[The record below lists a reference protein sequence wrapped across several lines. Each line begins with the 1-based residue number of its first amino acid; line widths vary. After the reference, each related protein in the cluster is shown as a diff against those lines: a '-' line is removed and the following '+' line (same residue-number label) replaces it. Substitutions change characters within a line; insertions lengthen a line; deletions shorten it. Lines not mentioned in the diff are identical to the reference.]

1 MIIHSEYKRLPSRQS
16 FHILR
21 FSILFAG
28 AFFVYGCHTVKQ
40 AQPLTNGKSDI
51 PASAAVSTDTATK
64 GIDWQQ
70 RKDYVF
76 SKGTLVFT
84 NRFATAR
91 LNNVTQQNDSTYTLE
106 ILPENARINPS
117 PWYAFK
123 VWSAVKRN
131 IYLTLQYP
139 GYKHRYDPKFSSD
152 YKTWR
157 PVVSAVTVSADEHQ
171 ASFKLELAT
180 DTIAIAGQELISSA
194 DTYKWVDTIGRLPFV
209 KREVAGK
216 SLKGKIIPVL
226 STKGSNGK
234 KIIAVLSRQHPP
246 EVTGYMAMQEFIRTT
261 LGSTSLAKQFREKYE
276 LIIFPMLNPD
286 GVDEGNWRH
295 SAGGVDL
302 NRDWTGFKQP
312 ETKAVRDFMLK
323 TAEKQDAKV
332 YFAIDF
338 HSTFYDVF
346 YINELK
352 DPTGSNSPGFTVHWL
367 DAIKLAIKDFKPNIK
382 PSGNGGDV
390 SKSWFS
396 RVMGAEAIT
405 YEVGDNT
412 SREQLKLKGRVAAE
426 EMMKLLLK

>member
-1 MIIHSEYKRLPSRQS
+1 MIIQSAYQRLSPWQS
-16 FHILR
+16 FNILR
-21 FSILFAG
+21 FSVLFTG
-28 AFFVYGCHTVKQ
+28 VVLIYGCHTVKQ
-40 AQPLTNGKSDI
+40 ATTAESGKS
-51 PASAAVSTDTATK
+51 SNKTSVTTDTVSD
-64 GIDWQQ
+64 GISWQQ
-70 RKDYVF
+70 RKDYTF
-76 SKGTLVFT
+76 SNGKLVFT

-91 LNNVTQQNDSTYTLE
+91 LNNVTQQNDSTYTLD

-131 IYLTLQYP
+131 IYLTLQYV
-139 GYKHRYDPKFSSD
+139 GYKHRYDPKLSFD
-152 YKTWR
+152 YKTWQ
-157 PVVSAVTVSADEHQ
+157 PLGSPVTVTADEHQ
-171 ASFKLELAT
+171 ASFKLVVAT
-180 DTIAIAGQELISSA
+180 DTIAVAGQELISSA
-194 DTYKWVDTIGRLPFV
+194 DTYKWVDTIGRLPFI
-209 KREVAGK
+209 KKEIAGK
-216 SLKGKIIPVL
+216 SLKGKNIPVL
-226 STKGSNGK
+226 STKGSDGK

-261 LGSTSLAKQFREKYE
+261 LANTALAKQFREKYE
-276 LIIFPMLNPD
+276 LIIFPILNPD

-295 SAGGVDL
+295 SAAGVDL
-302 NRDWTGFKQP
+302 NRDWTIFMQP
-312 ETKAVRDFMLK
+312 ETRAVRDYVLK
-323 TAEKQDAKV
+323 TAKKQDAKV

-352 DPTGSNSPGFTVHWL
+352 DPNSSNSPGFTVQWL
-367 DAIKLAIKDFKPNIK
+367 DAVKLAIKGFKPNIK

-412 SREQLKLKGRVAAE
+412 SRDQLKLKGKVAAE